1 MILEKKLWAIRFNT
15 FRIIS
20 TKTFVVT
27 AWFYRCFYEAVY
39 SDETDAVVTYFIYK
53 ITE

>member
-1 MILEKKLWAIRFNT
+1 MIPEKKIWAIRFNT

-27 AWFYRCFYEAVY
+27 VWFCRWFYEAVY
-39 SDETDAVVTYFIYK
+39 SSETDAVVTYFILE